1 LALRNPSLREGREEK
16 AELWKIMSSKIIVI
30 ATIILLLVSFSVLF
44 VVETKN
50 HDLDYKKS
58 WSVAYFENPRDLP
71 EAAASLQAGDSL
83 DFAIENH
90 EGEKM
95 KYSYEI
101 LADGKKIAEGQVE
114 IEAGETRQVA
124 PLFDLERKN
133 DARVSLEISAKDL
146 KYRIYKNLK

>member
-1 LALRNPSLREGREEK
+1 
-16 AELWKIMSSKIIVI
+16 
-30 ATIILLLVSFSVLF
+30 
-44 VVETKN
+44 
-50 HDLDYKKS
+50 
-58 WSVAYFENPRDLP
+58 
-71 EAAASLQAGDSL
+71 
-83 DFAIENH
+83 
-90 EGEKM
+90 M